1 MFIDFLIEIFKEN
14 SEKKSIVWN
23 GNAYSYSML
32 LEQINEFGNIIE
44 QSGIIPG
51 TVVAVKGDFSPKSIA
66 LLLSLIESRCII
78 LPLAITQVKLN
89 KKLLQLAQ
97 VEFTFNID
105 ENETVNTKKYSNRS
119 SNDYYEIIRK
129 RGHPGI
135 VMFTSGTSGEPKGA
149 VHDFFYLLEK
159 FKHRS
164 TALNTLN
171 FMLFDHWGGL
181 NTMFYILSNG
191 GTVITVKDR
200 SPKNVCKL
208 IETHKIELLPTS
220 PTFLNIL
227 LLGGVYENYDLSSL
241 KIISYG
247 TEPMLKSTLKSL
259 KEVFPNTKLKQ
270 TYGLIELGVLRS
282 ESEDNSSL
290 WVKIGGA
297 GYQIR
302 VIEGLMQIK
311 AESAML
317 GYLNAP
323 SPFTH
328 DGWFKTG
335 DKVLQKGEYFRILG
349 RKSEMIN
356 VGGEKVY
363 PQEVENVI
371 QQIENVA
378 EVTVF
383 GEKNPITGNIVC
395 AKVSLLENEEKKQ
408 FVSRLKKYCSGRLQ
422 RYKIPIK
429 VKIVDEKQYS
439 ERFKKVRS

>member
-1 MFIDFLIEIFKEN
+1 MFIDFLVDVFKEN
-14 SEKKSIVWN
+14 SGKKSIIWKGQV
-23 GNAYSYSML
+23 YSYSVL
-32 LEQINEFGNIIE
+32 LEKIDVFRKTIE
-44 QSGIIPG
+44 QSEVIPG
-51 TVVAVKGDFSPKSIA
+51 AVVALKGDFSPNSIA
-66 LLLSLIESRCII
+66 LFLALIESQCII
-78 LPLAITQVKLN
+78 VPLTIAKEKFNQKFLSV
-89 KKLLQLAQ
+89 AQ
-97 VEFTFNID
+97 VEFIFND
-105 ENETVNTKKYSNRS
+105 ENDCVSLDKYSSRS
-119 SNDYYEIIRK
+119 RNDYYEIIRK
-129 RGHPGI
+129 RKHPGL
-135 VMFTSGTSGEPKGA
+135 VMFSSGTSGESKGA
-149 VHDFFYLLEK
+149 VHDFLYLLEK
-159 FKHRS
+159 FKKRRK
-164 TALNTLN
+164 ALNTLN

-181 NTMFYILSNG
+181 NTMFHILSNG
-191 GTVITVKDR
+191 GTVITIKDR
-200 SPKNVCKL
+200 SPENVCKL
-208 IETHKIELLPTS
+208 IERYKIELLPTS

-227 LLGGVYENYDLSSL
+227 LLSGAYENYDLSSL

-247 TEPMLKSTLKSL
+247 AEPMLENTLKRVE
-259 KEVFPNTKLKQ
+259 EVFPKVKLQQ

-302 VIEGLMQIK
+302 VIEGLMEIK

-395 AKVSLLENEEKKQ
+395 AKVSLLENE
-408 FVSRLKKYCSGRLQ
+408 
-422 RYKIPIK
+422 
-429 VKIVDEKQYS
+429 
-439 ERFKKVRS
+439 